1 MPRSGRL
8 RLFIKELAESPKIEK
23 LSFIPPFLVL
33 LVEIILLQHALVI
46 YEPYVI
52 GLTTLLLILS
62 VTEIILVTQEIH
74 EHYQIKNFERLL
86 TIKLDDFV
94 LERKKKNVKILVEDF
109 ISTYPQYKT
118 YRNEIYH
125 TACQIMETHKEEE
138 LERDLADKLNKYLK
152 KKKEM
157 SVDEILEGFIKK
169 YPTYA
174 RYRIEIYEKICRLK
188 ENVEKL

>member
-33 LVEIILLQHALVI
+33 LVEIILLQHALAI

-62 VTEIILVTQEIH
+62 VTEIILVAQEIH
-74 EHYQIKNFERLL
+74 EHYQIKNFERIL

-94 LERKKKNVKILVEDF
+94 FQSIR
-109 ISTYPQYKT
+109 
-118 YRNEIYH
+118 
-125 TACQIMETHKEEE
+125 
-138 LERDLADKLNKYLK
+138 
-152 KKKEM
+152 
-157 SVDEILEGFIKK
+157 
-169 YPTYA
+169 
-174 RYRIEIYEKICRLK
+174 
-188 ENVEKL
+188 